1 MDIASTT
8 PKIKSPLRAN
18 HSAADL
24 LISTSSPSLRPQL
37 TRSQSTHSRNSS
49 ASSVNSAVH
58 PHSPNPSS
66 LRHTIPTPVYHH
78 DQEADIGEGF
88 SASYT
93 HPQYNHL
100 PAGLCHSEPF
110 LAPPLDSPHSQSGS
124 CTTTS
129 LSDEEEVSS
138 RTSSSDALGA
148 GTMFEI
154 DTDITEL
161 RDNNKLSNLSPD
173 VLAKFRQWMVGF
185 CVVNFDLEI
194 GQGMSIYPRFLKGQ
208 PPWSLIMLRVQLLTL
223 YTLRWIYQNM
233 KKRTCKLW
241 VCVFRVSHPKL
252 NSIAPIAAFLLSRIP
267 TFLKSEIRCTT
278 YESAQVGLVLQRQVS
293 HHFNYHSSTQKVKFT
308 DWTSPRPNC

>member
-1 MDIASTT
+1 MLLNRFICKYIHTHTIKELKKKKNRENTVRIWISHARWDILGDHGPALFFSNPLKALVSILSIYCHSGNSLALMDIALTT

-24 LISTSSPSLRPQL
+24 LISSSPPSLRPQL

-66 LRHTIPTPVYHH
+66 LRHTIPTPIYHH
-78 DQEADIGEGF
+78 DQEADIGEGL

-124 CTTTS
+124 CTTAS

-138 RTSSSDALGA
+138 RTSSSDVLGA
-148 GTMFEI
+148 GAMFEI

-194 GQGMSIYPRFLKGQ
+194 GQGMSIYPRFLK
-208 PPWSLIMLRVQLLTL
+208 
-223 YTLRWIYQNM
+223 
-233 KKRTCKLW
+233 
-241 VCVFRVSHPKL
+241 
-252 NSIAPIAAFLLSRIP
+252 
-267 TFLKSEIRCTT
+267 E
-278 YESAQVGLVLQRQVS
+278 S
-293 HHFNYHSSTQKVKFT
+293 HHDH
-308 DWTSPRPNC
+308 